1 MRLLL
6 VAAAV
11 CTTVVTCLAAQGPVV
26 PKSPTP
32 PTEASDARE
41 TTHLV
46 TVRGCIRGNRLK
58 YDRAFSASTV
68 GVLEAKDFS
77 LEGPKELLRQVK
89 ADHDNH
95 YDEITGIVVLP
106 PRKDRNVVT
115 SKKKFGPKTNVIITG
130 KGEQEDL
137 DTPPEP
143 KNQTL
148 KLKVQQ
154 LVHLDN
160 RCTLPE

>member
-6 VAAAV
+6 AVAACASL
-11 CTTVVTCLAAQGPVV
+11 VTCLAAQGPVV

-32 PTEASDARE
+32 PTKASDARE

-58 YDRAFSASTV
+58 ADPEAAKGIV
-68 GVLEAKDFS
+68 DVLDARDFS
-77 LEGPKELLRQVK
+77 LEGPKELMRQVK
-89 ADHDNH
+89 AEHDEH

-106 PRKDRNVVT
+106 PRNDRDVVT
-115 SKKKFGPKTNVIITG
+115 STKKVGPKSTVVVTG
-130 KGEQEDL
+130 KKGETMDVDSQ
-137 DTPPEP
+137 PQPR
-143 KNQTL
+143 NQTL

-154 LVHLDN
+154 LTHLDN
-160 RCTLPE
+160 RCPF

>member
-6 VAAAV
+6 AAAA
-11 CTTVVTCLAAQGPVV
+11 CTSFVTCLAAQGPVV
-26 PKSPTP
+26 PKAPTP

-58 YDRAFSASTV
+58 PDSTFSGSTV
-68 GVLEAKDFS
+68 GVLGAKDFA
-77 LEGPKELLRQVK
+77 LDGPKELLRVVK

-115 SKKKFGPKTNVIITG
+115 SKKKVGPKTSVIVTG
-130 KGEQEDL
+130 KGEQEEL
-137 DTPPEP
+137 DTPPES
-143 KNQTL
+143 KNPTL

-154 LVHLDN
+154 LVHVDN
-160 RCTLPE
+160 RCTLPD

>member
-1 MRLLL
+1 MRLLF
-6 VAAAV
+6 AAAA
-11 CTTVVTCLAAQGPVV
+11 CTSLVTCLAAQGPVV

-32 PTEASDARE
+32 PTEASDTRE

-58 YDRAFSASTV
+58 IDPEASARAID
-68 GVLEAKDFS
+68 VLGARDYS
-77 LEGPKELLRQVK
+77 LEGPKELMRQVK
-89 ADHDNH
+89 AEHDKH
-95 YDEITGIVVLP
+95 YEEITGIVVLP
-106 PRKDRNVVT
+106 ARKDLNVVT
-115 SKKKFGPKTNVIITG
+115 STKKVGPKTNVIITG
-130 KGEQEDL
+130 KGKEEDI

-154 LVHLDN
+154 LVHVDN
-160 RCTLPE
+160 RCTLGQ